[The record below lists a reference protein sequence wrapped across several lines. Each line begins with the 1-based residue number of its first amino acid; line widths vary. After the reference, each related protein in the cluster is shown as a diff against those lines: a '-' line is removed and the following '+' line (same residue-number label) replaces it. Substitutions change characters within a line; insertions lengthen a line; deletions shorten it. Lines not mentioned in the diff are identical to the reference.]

1 MNTKTYMKIIHENNA
16 VTSLLKLQL
25 IFFVGIQ
32 LIKRSKISVIVLIN
46 LKKKRKINLNKS

>member
-1 MNTKTYMKIIHENNA
+1 MKIIHENNA